1 MEVRKV
7 DTSSCH
13 ANKTDKEGYLM
24 DMTTGKRLM
33 RPYVVIGKGCVNCS
47 SLFTH
52 ENFKI
57 ILQNLHETLISPEVG
72 GVLDTDANE
81 IIESANVCNVLG
93 AQIDIE
99 KVKQWVD
106 RMKSMPNDASNPRER
121 RVARVGELQNRMNVI
136 SDVIHLKDSVG
147 EGVLIDG
154 KNRLV
159 INRSSRTYA
168 SLVAAPRNRFIAFIV
183 LVIIF
188 FTTKSFVFAESD
200 EQGQVRRYAR
210 YRQDIKTDDETG
222 RREMWRDEQDWRARE
237 EEFNRQKKQYEN
249 EGIYRDEFGGT
260 SEIYG
265 EPPVFANMKQALH
278 AAEPSPWL

>member
-72 GVLDTDANE
+72 GVLDTDVNE

-200 EQGQVRRYAR
+200 ESDEQAQMNRYAR
-210 YRQDIKTDDETG
+210 YRQDIKTDYETG
-222 RREMWRDEQDWRARE
+222 RAETWRRDQDSQARE
-237 EEFNRQKKQYEN
+237 
-249 EGIYRDEFGGT
+249 DEFYRRMQQFENGGTYTVAPGGT
-260 SEIYG
+260 SNTHFKHPEFSD
-265 EPPVFANMKQALH
+265 V
-278 AAEPSPWL
+278 

>member
-13 ANKTDKEGYLM
+13 SNKTDKEGYLM

-99 KVKQWVD
+99 KVKQWIKQMN
-106 RMKSMPNDASNPRER
+106 RIPTRPSNPTER
-121 RVARVGELQNRMNVI
+121 RVARVGELQNRMDVI
-136 SDVIHLKDSVG
+136 KDVIHLKDSVG

-159 INRSSRTYA
+159 INRSSTTYA

-200 EQGQVRRYAR
+200 EQGQANMYAR
-210 YRQDIKTDDETG
+210 YRQDIKTDKKTG
-222 RREMWRDEQDWRARE
+222 RVETWRHDQDLQARE
-237 EEFNRQKKQYEN
+237 EEYYRQMQQFEN
-249 EGIYRDEFGGT
+249 EGFYTVAFGGT
-260 SEIYG
+260 SEMNF
-265 EPPVFANMKQALH
+265 EPPVFSNVK
-278 AAEPSPWL
+278 